1 MKTVK
6 IIAYGTLM
14 TGEHNHRFFANAVR
28 IEPCTIKGTLY
39 DLHCGFPALTTDGD
53 TEVHA
58 ELAEIPFEDWSHVDC
73 LEGCPRLYDRKFV
86 PATFADGSVEEG
98 WVYVMNEIPSRATV
112 IKSGDWKK
120 RKEN

>member
-58 ELAEIPFEDWSHVDC
+58 KLAEIPFEDWSHVDC
-73 LEGCPRLYDRKFV
+73 LEGYPTPASTTASSFRPRLQT
-86 PATFADGSVEEG
+86 AA
-98 WVYVMNEIPSRATV
+98 SRRAGCT
-112 IKSGDWKK
+112 S
-120 RKEN
+120 